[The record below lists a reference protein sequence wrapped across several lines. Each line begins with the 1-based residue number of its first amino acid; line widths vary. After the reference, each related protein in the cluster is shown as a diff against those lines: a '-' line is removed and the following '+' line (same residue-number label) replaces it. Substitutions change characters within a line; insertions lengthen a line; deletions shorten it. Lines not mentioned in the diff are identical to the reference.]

1 MVDYMVM
8 TKFVTRCKIYK
19 KLDFILMVSSDMNI
33 MVLVVYKNIHLREMP
48 KIMKNLDM
56 QKLKMIIKK

>member
-8 TKFVTRCKIYK
+8 TKFVTRCKNLYK
-19 KLDFILMVSSDMNI
+19 KTGFGYLVSSDMNI
-33 MVLVVYKNIHLREMP
+33 MVLVVYKNIYLREMP

-56 QKLKMIIKK
+56 QKLK